1 MIDSVRTRL
10 TLWYVGVLAAVLI
23 LFSAGVYAMLSR
35 NLHRRVD
42 AGLNGAL
49 ESMSAALARE
59 TMEGES
65 GPEAAKSTVEALR
78 LPNQAIAV
86 FNLQGELLAEAPLG
100 GRYHARLTNP
110 ELLRPGMSVLLD
122 SADQR
127 LAGRLVNVAGR
138 AGTSVSFLAVAS
150 QPSEIVSQEL
160 DSLLRVFLVS
170 VPLALLLAGFGG
182 WYLARK
188 SLAPVAE
195 MSERARRI
203 TAENLEQRLPV
214 VNSRD
219 ELGHLAETFNDLLA
233 RLDNSFARQR
243 QFMADASHELRTPLS
258 VMHTTAQVTL
268 EKSGRREMEYRDALR
283 MIDHQTERLT
293 RIVEDMFT
301 LARADAGRRPL
312 HVAEF
317 YLDELVGETAAA
329 ASILA
334 ERKGV
339 RVEVANMTETP
350 YRGDE
355 GLLRQMLLN
364 LLENA
369 IKHTSGGGIIRV
381 GLERSGENC
390 EVVVADTGSGIPL
403 EAQPHIFERFY
414 RADKARTRA
423 EGGGAGLGLSIAQWA
438 CEAHEGTL
446 ELTRSDESGSIF
458 RALLPDHGVRL
469 A

>member
-10 TLWYVGVLAAVLI
+10 TLWYVGVLAATLI

-42 AGLNGAL
+42 AALNGAL

-65 GPEAAKSTVEALR
+65 GFEAAKSTVEDLR
-78 LPNQAIAV
+78 LPNQAVAV
-86 FNLQGELLAEAPLG
+86 FTLQGELLAEAPLA
-100 GRYHARLTNP
+100 GRYHARLTNTK
-110 ELLRPGMSVLLD
+110 LLLSGGAVLFD

-127 LAGRLVNVAGR
+127 VAGR
-138 AGTSVSFLAVAS
+138 RVHVAGLAGTSADFLAVAS
-150 QPSEIVSQEL
+150 QPLEVVSQEL
-160 DSLLRVFLVS
+160 DSLLRVFLIS
-170 VPLALLLAGFGG
+170 VPLTLLLAGFGG

-188 SLAPVAE
+188 SLGPVAA

-214 VNSRD
+214 VNPRD

-233 RLDNSFARQR
+233 RLDSSFARQR

-258 VMHTTAQVTL
+258 VIHTTAQVTL
-268 EKSGRREMEYRDALR
+268 EKPHRHEAEYRDALR
-283 MIDHQTERLT
+283 MIDGHTERLA
-293 RIVEDMFT
+293 RIVDDMFT
-301 LARADAGRRPL
+301 LARADDGRRPL

-317 YLDELVGETAAA
+317 YLDELVSETAAA

-334 ERKGV
+334 GRKGV
-339 RVEVANMTETP
+339 RVEVANVTETP

-369 IKHTSGGGIIRV
+369 IKHTSPGGLIHV
-381 GLERSGENC
+381 GLERSGTNC
-390 EVVVADTGSGIPL
+390 QVVVADTGSGIPS
-403 EAQPHIFERFY
+403 EAQAYIFERFY
-414 RADKARTRA
+414 RGDKARTRA
-423 EGGGAGLGLSIAQWA
+423 DGGGAGLGLSIAQWA
-438 CEAHEGTL
+438 CEAHEGRL

-458 RALLPDHGVRL
+458 TASLP
-469 A
+469 AS